1 MPRAGGLEGDNGPA
15 APVKADFCQ
24 HPLSS
29 LTGPQSSLLTQAG
42 LLFTPLLPKLRLR
55 RLWWHHENLSKGR
68 CGAVDSLRERAD
80 NLQHRVVRSS
90 LLLARTPRKWKS
102 ITSQMAMTNTRQDS
116 KALLRAVNVTLTYK
130 DGQNS
135 IYAVRDVNLAVAAG
149 EFVGILGPSG
159 SGKTSLLYVLSGIRP
174 AGAGQVYFNGQ
185 DIDTDVVSREELRRR
200 NFGFVFQQYF
210 LINYLSVLQNIVVG
224 ALRDD
229 AQSRERARE
238 LVAELGMAGLEDRKP
253 YELSAGQRQRV
264 AIGRAM
270 INSPRVV
277 FADEPT
283 ANLDPSTGANVMEVL
298 TSMRERS
305 SLIVVSHDEEIL
317 GHAEARYRMRDG
329 RLERV
334 GCPG

>member
-1 MPRAGGLEGDNGPA
+1 
-15 APVKADFCQ
+15 
-24 HPLSS
+24 
-29 LTGPQSSLLTQAG
+29 
-42 LLFTPLLPKLRLR
+42 
-55 RLWWHHENLSKGR
+55 
-68 CGAVDSLRERAD
+68 
-80 NLQHRVVRSS
+80 
-90 LLLARTPRKWKS
+90 
-102 ITSQMAMTNTRQDS
+102 MAMSNTIQDS
-116 KALLRAVNVTLTYK
+116 KALLQAVNVTLTYR
-130 DGQNS
+130 DGQNI
-135 IYAVRDVNLAVAAG
+135 IYAVREVNLAVAAG

-224 ALRDD
+224 APTED

-238 LVAELGMAGLEDRKP
+238 LVSELGMAGLEGRKP

-317 GHAEARYRMRDG
+317 GRAEALYRMRDG

-334 GCPG
+334 GCSG

>member
-1 MPRAGGLEGDNGPA
+1 
-15 APVKADFCQ
+15 
-24 HPLSS
+24 
-29 LTGPQSSLLTQAG
+29 
-42 LLFTPLLPKLRLR
+42 
-55 RLWWHHENLSKGR
+55 
-68 CGAVDSLRERAD
+68 
-80 NLQHRVVRSS
+80 
-90 LLLARTPRKWKS
+90 
-102 ITSQMAMTNTRQDS
+102 MAMSNTIQDS
-116 KALLRAVNVTLTYK
+116 KALLQAVNITLTYR
-130 DGQNS
+130 DGQNM
-135 IYAVRDVNLAVAAG
+135 IYAVREVNLAVAAG
-149 EFVGILGPSG
+149 EFVGIIGPSG

-224 ALRDD
+224 APTED

-238 LVAELGMAGLEDRKP
+238 LVSELGMAGLEGRKP

-317 GHAEARYRMRDG
+317 GRAEALYRMRDG

-334 GCPG
+334 GCSG

>member
-1 MPRAGGLEGDNGPA
+1 
-15 APVKADFCQ
+15 
-24 HPLSS
+24 
-29 LTGPQSSLLTQAG
+29 
-42 LLFTPLLPKLRLR
+42 
-55 RLWWHHENLSKGR
+55 
-68 CGAVDSLRERAD
+68 
-80 NLQHRVVRSS
+80 
-90 LLLARTPRKWKS
+90 
-102 ITSQMAMTNTRQDS
+102 MTNTIQDS
-116 KALLRAVNVTLTYK
+116 KALLQAVNVTLTYR

-135 IYAVRDVNLAVAAG
+135 IYAVREVNLAVAAG

-224 ALRDD
+224 APTED
-229 AQSRERARE
+229 AQSRERAQE
-238 LVAELGMAGLEDRKP
+238 LVAELGMAGLEGRKP

-283 ANLDPSTGANVMEVL
+283 ANLGPSTGANVMEVL

-317 GHAEARYRMRDG
+317 GHAEALYRMRDG

-334 GCPG
+334 GCTG

>member
-1 MPRAGGLEGDNGPA
+1 
-15 APVKADFCQ
+15 
-24 HPLSS
+24 
-29 LTGPQSSLLTQAG
+29 
-42 LLFTPLLPKLRLR
+42 
-55 RLWWHHENLSKGR
+55 
-68 CGAVDSLRERAD
+68 
-80 NLQHRVVRSS
+80 
-90 LLLARTPRKWKS
+90 
-102 ITSQMAMTNTRQDS
+102 MTNTIQDS
-116 KALLRAVNVTLTYK
+116 KALLQAVNVTLTYR
-130 DGQNS
+130 DGQNI
-135 IYAVRDVNLAVAAG
+135 IYAVREVNLAVAAG

-224 ALRDD
+224 APRDD

-238 LVAELGMAGLEDRKP
+238 LVSELGMAGLEGRKP

-270 INSPRVV
+270 INSPRMV

-317 GHAEARYRMRDG
+317 GHAETLYRMRDG

>member
-1 MPRAGGLEGDNGPA
+1 
-15 APVKADFCQ
+15 
-24 HPLSS
+24 
-29 LTGPQSSLLTQAG
+29 
-42 LLFTPLLPKLRLR
+42 
-55 RLWWHHENLSKGR
+55 
-68 CGAVDSLRERAD
+68 
-80 NLQHRVVRSS
+80 
-90 LLLARTPRKWKS
+90 
-102 ITSQMAMTNTRQDS
+102 MAMSNTIQDS
-116 KALLRAVNVTLTYK
+116 KALLQAVNVTLTYR
-130 DGQNS
+130 DGQNI
-135 IYAVRDVNLAVAAG
+135 IYAVREVNLAVAAG
-149 EFVGILGPSG
+149 EFVGIIGPSG

-224 ALRDD
+224 APTED

-238 LVAELGMAGLEDRKP
+238 LVSELGMAGLEGRKP

-317 GHAEARYRMRDG
+317 GRAEALYRMRDG

-334 GCPG
+334 GCSG

>member
-1 MPRAGGLEGDNGPA
+1 
-15 APVKADFCQ
+15 
-24 HPLSS
+24 
-29 LTGPQSSLLTQAG
+29 
-42 LLFTPLLPKLRLR
+42 
-55 RLWWHHENLSKGR
+55 
-68 CGAVDSLRERAD
+68 
-80 NLQHRVVRSS
+80 
-90 LLLARTPRKWKS
+90 
-102 ITSQMAMTNTRQDS
+102 MAMTNTIQDS
-116 KALLRAVNVTLTYK
+116 KALLQAVNVTLTYR
-130 DGQNS
+130 DGQN
-135 IYAVRDVNLAVAAG
+135 IVYAVRDVNLAVAAG

-224 ALRDD
+224 APTED

-238 LVAELGMAGLEDRKP
+238 LVAELGMAGLEGRKP

-317 GHAEARYRMRDG
+317 GHAEALYRMRDG

>member
-1 MPRAGGLEGDNGPA
+1 
-15 APVKADFCQ
+15 
-24 HPLSS
+24 
-29 LTGPQSSLLTQAG
+29 
-42 LLFTPLLPKLRLR
+42 
-55 RLWWHHENLSKGR
+55 
-68 CGAVDSLRERAD
+68 
-80 NLQHRVVRSS
+80 
-90 LLLARTPRKWKS
+90 
-102 ITSQMAMTNTRQDS
+102 MAMTNTIQDS
-116 KALLRAVNVTLTYK
+116 KALLQAVNVTLTYR
-130 DGQNS
+130 DGQNI
-135 IYAVRDVNLAVAAG
+135 IYAVREVNLAVAAG

-224 ALRDD
+224 APRDD

-238 LVAELGMAGLEDRKP
+238 LVSELGMAGLEGRKP

-283 ANLDPSTGANVMEVL
+283 ANLDPSTGATVMEVL

-317 GHAEARYRMRDG
+317 GHAEALYRMRDG

>member
-1 MPRAGGLEGDNGPA
+1 MPIRPD
-15 APVKADFCQ
+15 
-24 HPLSS
+24 
-29 LTGPQSSLLTQAG
+29 TT
-42 LLFTPLLPKLRLR
+42 
-55 RLWWHHENLSKGR
+55 
-68 CGAVDSLRERAD
+68 
-80 NLQHRVVRSS
+80 
-90 LLLARTPRKWKS
+90 
-102 ITSQMAMTNTRQDS
+102 QDS
-116 KALLRAVNVTLTYK
+116 KALLQAVNVTLTYR
-130 DGQNS
+130 DGQNI
-135 IYAVRDVNLAVAAG
+135 IYAVREVNLAVAAG

-224 ALRDD
+224 ASTED
-229 AQSRERARE
+229 AQNRERARE
-238 LVAELGMAGLEDRKP
+238 LVAQLGMAGLEGRKP

-317 GHAEARYRMRDG
+317 SHAETLYRMRDG

>member
-1 MPRAGGLEGDNGPA
+1 
-15 APVKADFCQ
+15 
-24 HPLSS
+24 
-29 LTGPQSSLLTQAG
+29 
-42 LLFTPLLPKLRLR
+42 
-55 RLWWHHENLSKGR
+55 
-68 CGAVDSLRERAD
+68 
-80 NLQHRVVRSS
+80 
-90 LLLARTPRKWKS
+90 
-102 ITSQMAMTNTRQDS
+102 MAMSNTIQDS
-116 KALLRAVNVTLTYK
+116 KALLQAVNVTLTYR
-130 DGQNS
+130 DGQN
-135 IYAVRDVNLAVAAG
+135 IVYAVRDVNLAVAAG

-224 ALRDD
+224 APTED

-238 LVAELGMAGLEDRKP
+238 LVAELGMAGLEGRKP

-317 GHAEARYRMRDG
+317 GHAEALYRMRDG

>member
-1 MPRAGGLEGDNGPA
+1 
-15 APVKADFCQ
+15 
-24 HPLSS
+24 
-29 LTGPQSSLLTQAG
+29 
-42 LLFTPLLPKLRLR
+42 
-55 RLWWHHENLSKGR
+55 
-68 CGAVDSLRERAD
+68 
-80 NLQHRVVRSS
+80 
-90 LLLARTPRKWKS
+90 
-102 ITSQMAMTNTRQDS
+102 MTNTIQDS
-116 KALLRAVNVTLTYK
+116 KALLQAVNVTLTYR
-130 DGQNS
+130 DGQNI
-135 IYAVRDVNLAVAAG
+135 IYAVREVNLAVAAG

-224 ALRDD
+224 APTED

-238 LVAELGMAGLEDRKP
+238 LVAELGMAGLEGRKP

-283 ANLDPSTGANVMEVL
+283 ANLDPSTGATVMEVL

-305 SLIVVSHDEEIL
+305 SLIVVSHDEEVL
-317 GHAEARYRMRDG
+317 GHAEALYRMRDG

-334 GCPG
+334 GCSG

>member
-1 MPRAGGLEGDNGPA
+1 
-15 APVKADFCQ
+15 
-24 HPLSS
+24 
-29 LTGPQSSLLTQAG
+29 
-42 LLFTPLLPKLRLR
+42 
-55 RLWWHHENLSKGR
+55 
-68 CGAVDSLRERAD
+68 
-80 NLQHRVVRSS
+80 
-90 LLLARTPRKWKS
+90 
-102 ITSQMAMTNTRQDS
+102 MAMTNTIQDS
-116 KALLRAVNVTLTYK
+116 KALLQAVNVTLTYR
-130 DGQNS
+130 DGQNI
-135 IYAVRDVNLAVAAG
+135 IYAVREVNLAVAAG

-224 ALRDD
+224 APTED

-238 LVAELGMAGLEDRKP
+238 LVAELGMAGLEGRKP

-317 GHAEARYRMRDG
+317 GHAEALYRMRDG

-334 GCPG
+334 G

>member
-1 MPRAGGLEGDNGPA
+1 
-15 APVKADFCQ
+15 
-24 HPLSS
+24 
-29 LTGPQSSLLTQAG
+29 
-42 LLFTPLLPKLRLR
+42 
-55 RLWWHHENLSKGR
+55 
-68 CGAVDSLRERAD
+68 
-80 NLQHRVVRSS
+80 
-90 LLLARTPRKWKS
+90 
-102 ITSQMAMTNTRQDS
+102 MAMTNTIQDS
-116 KALLRAVNVTLTYK
+116 KALLQAVNVTLTYR
-130 DGQNS
+130 DGQNI
-135 IYAVRDVNLAVAAG
+135 IYAVREVNLAVAAG

-224 ALRDD
+224 APTED

-238 LVAELGMAGLEDRKP
+238 LVSELGMAGLEGRKP

-317 GHAEARYRMRDG
+317 GHAEALYRMRDG

>member
-1 MPRAGGLEGDNGPA
+1 
-15 APVKADFCQ
+15 
-24 HPLSS
+24 
-29 LTGPQSSLLTQAG
+29 
-42 LLFTPLLPKLRLR
+42 
-55 RLWWHHENLSKGR
+55 
-68 CGAVDSLRERAD
+68 
-80 NLQHRVVRSS
+80 
-90 LLLARTPRKWKS
+90 
-102 ITSQMAMTNTRQDS
+102 MATTNKTQDS
-116 KALLRAVNVTLTYK
+116 KTLLQAVNLTLTYR
-130 DGQNS
+130 DGQNI
-135 IYAVRDVNLAVAAG
+135 IYAVREVSLAVAAG

-224 ALRDD
+224 APKED

-238 LVAELGMAGLEDRKP
+238 LVTELGMAGLEHRKP

-298 TSMRERS
+298 TSMKERS
-305 SLIVVSHDEEIL
+305 SLIVVSHDEKIL
-317 GHAEARYRMRDG
+317 SHAETIYRMQDG
-329 RLERV
+329 RLERE
-334 GCPG
+334 GRPG

>member
-1 MPRAGGLEGDNGPA
+1 
-15 APVKADFCQ
+15 
-24 HPLSS
+24 
-29 LTGPQSSLLTQAG
+29 
-42 LLFTPLLPKLRLR
+42 
-55 RLWWHHENLSKGR
+55 
-68 CGAVDSLRERAD
+68 
-80 NLQHRVVRSS
+80 
-90 LLLARTPRKWKS
+90 
-102 ITSQMAMTNTRQDS
+102 MTNTIQDS
-116 KALLRAVNVTLTYK
+116 KALLQAVNVTLTYR
-130 DGQNS
+130 DGQN
-135 IYAVRDVNLAVAAG
+135 ILYAVREVNLAVAAG

-224 ALRDD
+224 APTED

-238 LVAELGMAGLEDRKP
+238 LVAELGMAGLEGRKP

-317 GHAEARYRMRDG
+317 GHAEALYRMRDG

>member
-1 MPRAGGLEGDNGPA
+1 
-15 APVKADFCQ
+15 
-24 HPLSS
+24 
-29 LTGPQSSLLTQAG
+29 
-42 LLFTPLLPKLRLR
+42 
-55 RLWWHHENLSKGR
+55 
-68 CGAVDSLRERAD
+68 
-80 NLQHRVVRSS
+80 
-90 LLLARTPRKWKS
+90 
-102 ITSQMAMTNTRQDS
+102 MAMSNTIQDS
-116 KALLRAVNVTLTYK
+116 KALLQAVNVTLTYR
-130 DGQNS
+130 DGQN
-135 IYAVRDVNLAVAAG
+135 IVYAVRDVNLAVAAG

-224 ALRDD
+224 APTED

-238 LVAELGMAGLEDRKP
+238 LVSELGMAGLEGRKP

-317 GHAEARYRMRDG
+317 GRAEALYRMRDG

-334 GCPG
+334 GCSG

>member
-1 MPRAGGLEGDNGPA
+1 
-15 APVKADFCQ
+15 
-24 HPLSS
+24 
-29 LTGPQSSLLTQAG
+29 
-42 LLFTPLLPKLRLR
+42 
-55 RLWWHHENLSKGR
+55 
-68 CGAVDSLRERAD
+68 
-80 NLQHRVVRSS
+80 
-90 LLLARTPRKWKS
+90 
-102 ITSQMAMTNTRQDS
+102 MAMTNTIQDS
-116 KALLRAVNVTLTYK
+116 KALLQAVNVTLTYR
-130 DGQNS
+130 DGQN
-135 IYAVRDVNLAVAAG
+135 IVYAVRDVNLAVAAG

-238 LVAELGMAGLEDRKP
+238 LVAELGMAGLEGRKP

-317 GHAEARYRMRDG
+317 GHAEALYRMRDG

>member
-1 MPRAGGLEGDNGPA
+1 
-15 APVKADFCQ
+15 
-24 HPLSS
+24 
-29 LTGPQSSLLTQAG
+29 
-42 LLFTPLLPKLRLR
+42 
-55 RLWWHHENLSKGR
+55 
-68 CGAVDSLRERAD
+68 
-80 NLQHRVVRSS
+80 
-90 LLLARTPRKWKS
+90 
-102 ITSQMAMTNTRQDS
+102 MTNTIQDS
-116 KALLRAVNVTLTYK
+116 KALLQAVNVTLTYR
-130 DGQNS
+130 DGQNI
-135 IYAVRDVNLAVAAG
+135 IYAVREVNLAVAAG

-224 ALRDD
+224 APTED

-238 LVAELGMAGLEDRKP
+238 LVAELGMAGLEGRKP

-317 GHAEARYRMRDG
+317 GHAEALYRMRDG

>member
-1 MPRAGGLEGDNGPA
+1 MA
-15 APVKADFCQ
+15 
-24 HPLSS
+24 
-29 LTGPQSSLLTQAG
+29 
-42 LLFTPLLPKLRLR
+42 
-55 RLWWHHENLSKGR
+55 
-68 CGAVDSLRERAD
+68 
-80 NLQHRVVRSS
+80 
-90 LLLARTPRKWKS
+90 
-102 ITSQMAMTNTRQDS
+102 MAMTNRIQDS
-116 KALLRAVNVTLTYK
+116 KALLQAVNVTLTYR
-130 DGQNS
+130 DGQNN
-135 IYAVRDVNLAVAAG
+135 IYAVREVNLAVAAG
-149 EFVGILGPSG
+149 EFVGIHGPSG

-185 DIDTDVVSREELRRR
+185 DIDTDVMSREELRRR

-210 LINYLSVLQNIVVG
+210 LINYLSVLQNIIVG
-224 ALRDD
+224 APTED

-238 LVAELGMAGLEDRKP
+238 LVAELGMAGLEGRKP

-298 TSMRERS
+298 TSSREGS

-317 GHAEARYRMRDG
+317 GQAGALYRMRDG

-334 GCPG
+334 GCPR

>member
-1 MPRAGGLEGDNGPA
+1 
-15 APVKADFCQ
+15 
-24 HPLSS
+24 
-29 LTGPQSSLLTQAG
+29 
-42 LLFTPLLPKLRLR
+42 
-55 RLWWHHENLSKGR
+55 
-68 CGAVDSLRERAD
+68 
-80 NLQHRVVRSS
+80 
-90 LLLARTPRKWKS
+90 
-102 ITSQMAMTNTRQDS
+102 MTNTIQDS
-116 KALLRAVNVTLTYK
+116 KALLQAVNVTLTYR
-130 DGQNS
+130 DGQN
-135 IYAVRDVNLAVAAG
+135 IVYAVREVNLTVAAG

-159 SGKTSLLYVLSGIRP
+159 SGKTSLLYVLSGIRR

-185 DIDTDVVSREELRRR
+185 DIDTDVVSREKLRRR

-224 ALRDD
+224 APKED

-283 ANLDPSTGANVMEVL
+283 ANLDPSTGASVMEVL

-317 GHAEARYRMRDG
+317 GHAEALYRMRDG

-334 GCPG
+334 SCPG

>member
-1 MPRAGGLEGDNGPA
+1 
-15 APVKADFCQ
+15 
-24 HPLSS
+24 
-29 LTGPQSSLLTQAG
+29 
-42 LLFTPLLPKLRLR
+42 
-55 RLWWHHENLSKGR
+55 
-68 CGAVDSLRERAD
+68 
-80 NLQHRVVRSS
+80 
-90 LLLARTPRKWKS
+90 
-102 ITSQMAMTNTRQDS
+102 MAMTNTIPDS
-116 KALLRAVNVTLTYK
+116 KALLQAVNVTLTYR
-130 DGQNS
+130 DGQNI
-135 IYAVRDVNLAVAAG
+135 IYAVREVNLAVAAG

-185 DIDTDVVSREELRRR
+185 DIATDVVSGEELRRR

-224 ALRDD
+224 APTED

-238 LVAELGMAGLEDRKP
+238 LVAELGMAGLEGRKP

-317 GHAEARYRMRDG
+317 GHAEALYRMRDG

>member
-1 MPRAGGLEGDNGPA
+1 
-15 APVKADFCQ
+15 
-24 HPLSS
+24 
-29 LTGPQSSLLTQAG
+29 
-42 LLFTPLLPKLRLR
+42 
-55 RLWWHHENLSKGR
+55 
-68 CGAVDSLRERAD
+68 
-80 NLQHRVVRSS
+80 
-90 LLLARTPRKWKS
+90 
-102 ITSQMAMTNTRQDS
+102 MAMSNTIQDS
-116 KALLRAVNVTLTYK
+116 EALLQAVNVTLTYR
-130 DGQNS
+130 DGQNI
-135 IYAVRDVNLAVAAG
+135 IYAVREVNLAVAAG

-224 ALRDD
+224 APTED

-238 LVAELGMAGLEDRKP
+238 LVSELGMAGLEGRKP

-317 GHAEARYRMRDG
+317 GHAEALYRMRDG

-334 GCPG
+334 GCSG

>member
-1 MPRAGGLEGDNGPA
+1 
-15 APVKADFCQ
+15 
-24 HPLSS
+24 
-29 LTGPQSSLLTQAG
+29 
-42 LLFTPLLPKLRLR
+42 
-55 RLWWHHENLSKGR
+55 
-68 CGAVDSLRERAD
+68 
-80 NLQHRVVRSS
+80 
-90 LLLARTPRKWKS
+90 
-102 ITSQMAMTNTRQDS
+102 MAMTNTIQDS
-116 KALLRAVNVTLTYK
+116 KALLQAVNVTLTYR
-130 DGQNS
+130 DGQNI
-135 IYAVRDVNLAVAAG
+135 IYAVREVNLAVAAG

-224 ALRDD
+224 APRDD

-238 LVAELGMAGLEDRKP
+238 LVSELGMAGLEGRKP

-317 GHAEARYRMRDG
+317 GHAEALYRMRDG

>member
-1 MPRAGGLEGDNGPA
+1 
-15 APVKADFCQ
+15 
-24 HPLSS
+24 
-29 LTGPQSSLLTQAG
+29 
-42 LLFTPLLPKLRLR
+42 
-55 RLWWHHENLSKGR
+55 
-68 CGAVDSLRERAD
+68 
-80 NLQHRVVRSS
+80 
-90 LLLARTPRKWKS
+90 
-102 ITSQMAMTNTRQDS
+102 MAMTNTIQDS
-116 KALLRAVNVTLTYK
+116 KALLQAVNVTLTYR
-130 DGQNS
+130 DGQNI
-135 IYAVRDVNLAVAAG
+135 IYAVREVNLAVAAG

-238 LVAELGMAGLEDRKP
+238 LVSELGMAGLEGRKP

-317 GHAEARYRMRDG
+317 GHAEALYRMRDG

-334 GCPG
+334 GCSG

>member
-1 MPRAGGLEGDNGPA
+1 
-15 APVKADFCQ
+15 
-24 HPLSS
+24 
-29 LTGPQSSLLTQAG
+29 
-42 LLFTPLLPKLRLR
+42 
-55 RLWWHHENLSKGR
+55 
-68 CGAVDSLRERAD
+68 
-80 NLQHRVVRSS
+80 
-90 LLLARTPRKWKS
+90 
-102 ITSQMAMTNTRQDS
+102 MAMTNTIQGS
-116 KALLRAVNVTLTYK
+116 KALLQAVNVTLTYR
-130 DGQNS
+130 DGQNI
-135 IYAVRDVNLAVAAG
+135 IYAVREVNLTVAAG

-224 ALRDD
+224 APTED

-238 LVAELGMAGLEDRKP
+238 LVAELGMAGLEGRKP

-317 GHAEARYRMRDG
+317 GHAEALYRMRDG

>member
-1 MPRAGGLEGDNGPA
+1 
-15 APVKADFCQ
+15 
-24 HPLSS
+24 
-29 LTGPQSSLLTQAG
+29 
-42 LLFTPLLPKLRLR
+42 
-55 RLWWHHENLSKGR
+55 
-68 CGAVDSLRERAD
+68 
-80 NLQHRVVRSS
+80 
-90 LLLARTPRKWKS
+90 
-102 ITSQMAMTNTRQDS
+102 MAMTNTIQDS
-116 KALLRAVNVTLTYK
+116 RALLQAVNVTLTYR
-130 DGQNS
+130 DGQNI
-135 IYAVRDVNLAVAAG
+135 IYAVREVNLAVAAG

-224 ALRDD
+224 APTED

-238 LVAELGMAGLEDRKP
+238 LVAELGMAGLEGRKP

-317 GHAEARYRMRDG
+317 GHAEALYRMRDG

>member
-1 MPRAGGLEGDNGPA
+1 
-15 APVKADFCQ
+15 
-24 HPLSS
+24 
-29 LTGPQSSLLTQAG
+29 
-42 LLFTPLLPKLRLR
+42 
-55 RLWWHHENLSKGR
+55 
-68 CGAVDSLRERAD
+68 
-80 NLQHRVVRSS
+80 
-90 LLLARTPRKWKS
+90 
-102 ITSQMAMTNTRQDS
+102 MTNTIQDS
-116 KALLRAVNVTLTYK
+116 KALLQAVNVTLTYR
-130 DGQNS
+130 DGQNI
-135 IYAVRDVNLAVAAG
+135 IYAVREVNLAVAAG

-224 ALRDD
+224 APRDD

-238 LVAELGMAGLEDRKP
+238 LVAELGMAGLEGRKP

-317 GHAEARYRMRDG
+317 GRAEALYRMRDG

>member
-1 MPRAGGLEGDNGPA
+1 
-15 APVKADFCQ
+15 
-24 HPLSS
+24 
-29 LTGPQSSLLTQAG
+29 
-42 LLFTPLLPKLRLR
+42 
-55 RLWWHHENLSKGR
+55 
-68 CGAVDSLRERAD
+68 
-80 NLQHRVVRSS
+80 
-90 LLLARTPRKWKS
+90 
-102 ITSQMAMTNTRQDS
+102 MAMTNTIQDS
-116 KALLRAVNVTLTYK
+116 KALLQAVNVTLTYR
-130 DGQNS
+130 DGQNI
-135 IYAVRDVNLAVAAG
+135 IYAVREVNLAVAAG

-224 ALRDD
+224 APTED

-238 LVAELGMAGLEDRKP
+238 LVAELGMAGLEGRKP

-317 GHAEARYRMRDG
+317 GHAETLYRMRDG